1 VSVSLEPFIPRSASQ
16 RVRWGVSDTWTI
28 TRRDLIQWFTQPW
41 RVVGELIFP
50 IMFVL
55 LFGYVFGSG
64 ITVPGGGNYRE
75 FLMPGL
81 FAMTMAFGIGN
92 TMTVVATDV
101 ERGVMDRFRSMPMA
115 PSAVVA
121 GRCCADM
128 ANSIAGLAITIGCG
142 FFVGWS
148 FHEGLASAFAAVGL
162 LLLLRFACLWIG
174 VWLGLMVG
182 SPEAAG
188 AVWGLLF
195 PITMITS
202 AFVAPSL
209 MPDWLGF
216 VAEWNPLSSTVG
228 AAREL
233 FGNVGAASGGSW
245 IATHAIQM
253 AVVWPVLI
261 SAVFFPLSVRR
272 FQRLSR

>member
-1 VSVSLEPFIPRSASQ
+1 MSVALEPFIPRTAAQ
-16 RVRWGVSDTWTI
+16 RVRWGMSDTWTI

-41 RVVGELIFP
+41 RVVGELVFP

-64 ITVPGGGNYRE
+64 IVVPGGGDYRE

-101 ERGVMDRFRSMPMA
+101 ERGVMDRFRAMPMA

-128 ANSIAGLAITIGCG
+128 ANSCAGLAITIGCG
-142 FFVGWS
+142 LVVGWS
-148 FHEGLASAFAAVGL
+148 WHDGLASAALAIAL

-174 VWLGLMVG
+174 IWLGLMVG

-209 MPDWLGF
+209 MPDWLGV

-233 FGNVGAASGGSW
+233 FGNADAAGGSW
-245 IATHAIQM
+245 IASHPVLM
-253 AVVWPVLI
+253 AVVWPVVI

>member
-1 VSVSLEPFIPRSASQ
+1 MSVSLEPFIPRSAAQ

-41 RVVGELIFP
+41 RVVGELVFP

-64 ITVPGGGNYRE
+64 IIVPGGGDYRE

-92 TMTVVATDV
+92 TMTVVATDI

-115 PSAVVA
+115 PVGGRRRPLLRGHGQLVRRPRDHDRLRARRRLGLARRAGVARSLAVV
-121 GRCCADM
+121 
-128 ANSIAGLAITIGCG
+128 
-142 FFVGWS
+142 
-148 FHEGLASAFAAVGL
+148 L

-174 VWLGLMVG
+174 IWLGLMVG

-233 FGNVGAASGGSW
+233 FGNVGAAGRLLDRLARGPDGRRV
-245 IATHAIQM
+245 AGRDLGR
-253 AVVWPVLI
+253 VLPVD
-261 SAVFFPLSVRR
+261 VRR